1 MIIFKYLLERYS
13 AHLAGRKFP
22 PKRESLTNISTRLST
37 RKVKKNIYEN
47 EKRASILKSY
57 DSSEHT
63 KKETL
68 PDSMH
73 IYCVR
78 VVTFLLKSGISL
90 NKANSL
96 HELLEEN
103 GYSLSSTTHLCQLV
117 PLVLHEEI
125 KTIQQERSGRP
136 FLTALCM

>member
-1 MIIFKYLLERYS
+1 MKMKNERSIFE
-13 AHLAGRKFP
+13 A
-22 PKRESLTNISTRLST
+22 
-37 RKVKKNIYEN
+37 
-47 EKRASILKSY
+47 LKSY

-63 KKETL
+63 KGETL
-68 PDSMH
+68 PDSMC

-103 GYSLSSTTHLCQLV
+103 GYSLSSTTHLRQLV

-125 KTIQQERSGRP
+125 
-136 FLTALCM
+136 

>member
-1 MIIFKYLLERYS
+1 MKMKNEPSIFE
-13 AHLAGRKFP
+13 A
-22 PKRESLTNISTRLST
+22 
-37 RKVKKNIYEN
+37 
-47 EKRASILKSY
+47 LKSY

-63 KKETL
+63 KGE

-78 VVTFLLKSGISL
+78 VVTFLSKSGISL
-90 NKANSL
+90 NKAISL

-103 GYSLSSTTHLCQLV
+103 GYSLSSTTHLRQLV